1 VLTFGLLFA
10 FLSGVANGLFAV
22 PMKLI
27 PRWKWE
33 NIWIVFI
40 FTACIVMPPLV
51 VGLAPKALIATIP
64 LLPRAAVTAALAFGF
79 AWGFGAILFGLSVD
93 RLGVSLA
100 NSLVIGVSSAAGSI
114 VPLLLSGAFR
124 VELRQMVL
132 LGGVAIFLV
141 GVMFCA
147 KAGRLREAGTAVR
160 PSWQGYLFALGS
172 GTMSAVFNIGYSLAL
187 PIASAGQAIG
197 LSQFRSTNLIWLLM
211 LSAGSIPNFVFCG
224 RLLVRNRSAKLFTA
238 GAVSRTWGLSVL
250 MGVLWGGSILL
261 YGAATPLLG
270 DLGPSVGWPVSLGV
284 ALLAAT
290 GMGYWLGEWRDADPA
305 ALRFMKLGVGS
316 LLIALVI
323 CGTSTR
329 LP

>member
-1 VLTFGLLFA
+1 MYA

-40 FTACIVMPPLV
+40 LTACVVMPPVV
-51 VGLAPKALIATIP
+51 VGLSPGELVRVIP
-64 LLPRAAVTAALAFGF
+64 LLPRTAVTAALSFGF

-100 NSLVIGVSSAAGSI
+100 NSLVIGISSAAGSV
-114 VPLLLSGAFR
+114 VPLLLSGA
-124 VELRQMVL
+124 LRFESRQVVL
-132 LGGVAIFLV
+132 FVGVAVFLA
-141 GVMFCA
+141 GVAFCA
-147 KAGRLREAGTAVR
+147 KAGRLREAGMAVR

-187 PIASAGQAIG
+187 PIASAGQALG
-197 LSQFRSTNLIWLLM
+197 FSQFRSTNLIWLLM

-224 RLLVRNRSAKLFTA
+224 RLLAKNRSLALFTA
-238 GAVSRTWGLSVL
+238 PQASRGGGFSAL
-250 MGVLWGGSILL
+250 MGLLWGGSILL

-284 ALLAAT
+284 ALLAASGT
-290 GMGYWLGEWRDADPA
+290 GYWLGEWRDADLA
-305 ALRFMKLGVGS
+305 AGRFMKMGIG
-316 LLIALVI
+316 LLLVALVI
-323 CGTSTR
+323 CGSSTR
-329 LP
+329 L